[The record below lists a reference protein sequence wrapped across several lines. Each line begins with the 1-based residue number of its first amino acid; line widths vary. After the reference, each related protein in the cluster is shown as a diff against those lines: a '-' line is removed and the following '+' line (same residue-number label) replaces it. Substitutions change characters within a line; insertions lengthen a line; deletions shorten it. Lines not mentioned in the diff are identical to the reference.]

1 MKLPETTASL
11 TDMSTVGSTVRGT
24 RTRQEFVHEV
34 PEEVIAVFFQ
44 ELPSARILETKRTKI
59 IFALRTR

>member
-24 RTRQEFVHEV
+24 RTWQELVHEV
-34 PEEVIAVFFQ
+34 PKEVVAVFFQ